1 MIKSQAEDLSV
12 FWAEEANESILQEF
26 VAFKVVA
33 AEFSEE
39 TYKPQV
45 GSRGVTTKDRRK
57 SLHVARFDALQQAA
71 VSQQVMDAQMWA
83 ALRHHYTKAEE
94 SATDGFRCSMF
105 FLSHGEEP
113 SRSHG

>member
-1 MIKSQAEDLSV
+1 MVSTRTKHLAIDVSFENLELDVTSTLSGQPMIKSQAEDLSV

-57 SLHVARFDALQQAA
+57 SLHVARFEALQQ
-71 VSQQVMDAQMWA
+71 
-83 ALRHHYTKAEE
+83 
-94 SATDGFRCSMF
+94 
-105 FLSHGEEP
+105 
-113 SRSHG
+113 